1 MSCTG
6 SVATEKQCV
15 KSKTAI
21 FTVLE
26 ITGETLKVISG
37 KQLKG

>member
-1 MSCTG
+1 VT
-6 SVATEKQCV
+6 TEKQCV

-26 ITGETLKVISG
+26 ITGETLETIFG